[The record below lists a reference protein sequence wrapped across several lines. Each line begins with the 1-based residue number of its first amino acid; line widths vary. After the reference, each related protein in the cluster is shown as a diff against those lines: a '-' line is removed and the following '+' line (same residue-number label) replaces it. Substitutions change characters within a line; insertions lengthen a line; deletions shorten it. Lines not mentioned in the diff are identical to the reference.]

1 MRDKSKVKIKIK
13 HIPQGYAVRHLAS
26 WAAFNNL
33 HTQTMSAHLPGCV
46 CVCVLVWVCV
56 FCIILLAN
64 CPCTWCNSVAHLPLQ
79 TRLNPTCAW
88 VPVAFAASVASVAF
102 LLSCVCVV
110 CSNLIWN
117 FCAIQ
122 QNMAK
127 IWQRTQYEKVLWGK
141 LRINVFNNSRNGR
154 WSHNKSQLPLLLL
167 SLLYFVWKR
176 ATVMAGKHN
185 GTSAG
190 VITHWEYPESSCKS
204 DCFLTSCKA
213 VDAKKNCCLLL
224 GDAWK

>member
-13 HIPQGYAVRHLAS
+13 HIPQGYASWPVGQRSTTFTHRQCLHICLA
-26 WAAFNNL
+26 
-33 HTQTMSAHLPGCV
+33 V
-46 CVCVLVWVCV
+46 CVCSCVCFVL
-56 FCIILLAN
+56 FCWQIAHVRDAILLLTYRSRPDWIRLALGFR
-64 CPCTWCNSVAHLPLQ
+64 LPL
-79 TRLNPTCAW
+79 LPLL
-88 VPVAFAASVASVAF
+88 P

-122 QNMAK
+122 QDMAK

-213 VDAKKNCCLLL
+213 VDAKKTVAYFWVMLEN
-224 GDAWK
+224 K

>member
-46 CVCVLVWVCV
+46 CDVCSCACVCFVL
-56 FCIILLAN
+56 FCWQIAHVRDAILLLTYRSRPDWIRLALGFR
-64 CPCTWCNSVAHLPLQ
+64 LPL
-79 TRLNPTCAW
+79 LP
-88 VPVAFAASVASVAF
+88 

-127 IWQRTQYEKVLWGK
+127 IWQKTQYEKVLWGK

-190 VITHWEYPESSCKS
+190 AITHWEYPESSCKS